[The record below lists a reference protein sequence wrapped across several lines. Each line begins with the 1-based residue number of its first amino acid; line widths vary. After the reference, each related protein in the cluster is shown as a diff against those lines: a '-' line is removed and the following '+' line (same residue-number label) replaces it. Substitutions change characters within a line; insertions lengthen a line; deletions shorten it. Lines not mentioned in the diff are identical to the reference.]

1 MYRQEDWDLKIRG
14 RDVTVRVAL
23 DGIGRVGQGTLTGFH
38 VVYGPSRVGLEV
50 RVDSMED
57 AAAKTEALLSD
68 LMGADWY

>member
-1 MYRQEDWDLKIRG
+1 MHRQEDWDLKIRG

-23 DGIGRVGQGTLTGFH
+23 DGIGRGGQGTLTGFH
-38 VVYGPSRVGLEV
+38 VVYGPSRIGLEV
-50 RVDSMED
+50 RVESRED

>member
-14 RDVTVRVAL
+14 RDVKVRVAL
-23 DGIGRVGQGTLTGFH
+23 DGIGRVGKGTLTGFH
-38 VVYGPSRVGLEV
+38 VVYGPSRTGLEV